1 MVCKSCGEKP
11 ENTAKDFTKAVVE
24 INNPDKLVL
33 FRKVVVPVSM
43 GTEEDFPASVGKYYN
58 VLLQYEANG
67 DMYLYSSDGIPTKLS
82 SDVSELQH
90 ELDQLGIKVDGEI
103 LARIAADSAL
113 EDSITAL
120 DDSLSTVAKTGNYN
134 DLTNKPTIVNA
145 TITIKRNNA
154 NVGTFTAN
162 ATANKS
168 IDISVPT
175 KTSDIANDGSDGSS
189 TYVENDELSAVATS
203 GSYNDLLNKPTIGN
217 ATLTIKKNNANV
229 GTFTANATSNKSIN
243 ITVPTKTSE
252 LTNNGSDNTSVYVEA
267 DELATVATTGNYN
280 DLTNKPTIGNAT
292 LTIKRNSTQL
302 GTFKANATS
311 GTTVDISVPTKTSDL
326 ANDGADGTST
336 FVETDDLPVVDTAYS
351 ASSNNA
357 IANSTVTNSLNRDVM
372 TNLTLDTSPSTTTV
386 NLNNTKTNLAS
397 PSSTTTT
404 AITLPVASSTQAGV
418 MNSSTFDAVTNN
430 TNNINALL
438 SGAVAVTGL
447 PASPTQAQI
456 TSAWESET
464 GLSSLINRASVYDV
478 TNNKVWTYYTN
489 DTTWHAASNTSQ
501 VTVNT
506 FTNSSEGV
514 IKGSTNTGQVFAEN
528 DGTGSVNGWD
538 TLTGTV
544 ANHTSKLATIEQG
557 AEVNVQSNW
566 TQTNTTADDY
576 IKNKPANLVQDASYV
591 HTDNNFTTTLKNK
604 LNGIESGAEVNVQA
618 DWSQSNTSA
627 DDYIKNKPTIPTVNN
642 ATLTIQKNGTNVQTF
657 TANSSTNKT
666 ANITVPTAV
675 SELTNDANYATTTQ
689 LNDGLATKQN
699 TLTAGSNITI
709 TGNTISATDTT
720 YTAGNAIDITNNV
733 ISADVYP
740 ADFFTST
747 TETVTAEGTD
757 ITLANTSIAPFVSI
771 TPKGD
776 TFQQTYTGKN
786 ILNNEVQSQ
795 TISGVTVTRNT
806 DGTLSFSGTST
817 AVVWLAV
824 AEHLTIDDQC
834 YLSGCPDGGSVTTYS
849 LQTSTYGGTLKADYG
864 SGVILPAGSFKLW
877 LVIRSGVNASGLV
890 FKPQIEL
897 GSTATEYEPYVGGI
911 ASPNPDYPQN
921 VKVVTGEQTVKVTG
935 KNMLDETTMEQ
946 GGFNFRTGADYS
958 LNSQIR
964 SKTIKCL
971 PSTTYVISDKESLGE
986 FAVVY
991 GSQTGAVIEGS
1002 NKSTT
1007 AKFWSFTTPANAY
1020 SMRIRIG
1027 SNDYPKNTSGSY
1039 DIQLELGS
1047 TATTYEPY
1055 QSQNYELNLGKN
1067 LLKIESSQQGGVAV
1081 TLNADGSITCVGTTG
1096 NNPYYNFMPYQQAL
1110 PQMLPAGTYT
1120 FSRSG
1125 NSSQTRI
1132 RLWDSSKTNYAEFYI
1147 SPSATYATVTTTF
1160 DCYYVNGY
1168 VSGLSA
1174 NTQINET
1181 LKLQLEAGSTPT
1193 TFARYKTP
1201 LELCKI
1207 GDYQD
1212 YIYKSGDNW
1221 YVHKDIG
1228 YMSINVSNLS
1238 SFNNHSGSHVTVN
1251 YDSPMLKRL
1260 SSATEISVKSA
1271 NYVGASNQQ
1280 TWGGSVLNS
1289 VSQGH
1294 NGNYLQFAL
1303 PNSAGTSY
1311 AEVYSY
1317 FQNHPTSVYFALAT
1331 PTDTQITDSTLIAQ
1345 LEALAN
1351 ANSYVG
1357 VTHMT
1362 VTSDGYNL
1370 PFILTAEAF
1379 ANTLVGMTEV
1389 IDSKQRKLTAGENIA
1404 IDANNVISA
1413 TDTTYTA
1420 GNAIDIDGNNVISAD
1435 VYPADFFTNTTETTS
1450 DTGTDIALT
1459 NAAFAPLASVTP
1471 KGDTSQQTYTGKNL
1485 LKLEA
1490 PTTSQAAGLTITPN
1504 ATTGTITFSGTNTG
1518 TYPWLNG
1525 LVNTTLPAGTYTF
1538 SINTALPYNLSVR
1551 FYNENS
1557 QFPTSATITAGQTK
1571 ATATTTYAIA
1581 KLGVV
1586 YSVST
1591 TGVTIP
1597 STTIYPQLEAG
1608 STATAFE
1615 PYVGGTASPNPD
1627 YPQDVKAVTGEQTV
1641 VVTGKNLANYVPK
1654 TSPDHGLSSTYDST
1668 TGEIHITGTAS
1679 TGWSDISQTVQEMMP
1694 AGTYTFSVI
1703 NVSGNFDK
1711 YVALQTVGGSS
1722 YNCNV
1727 GSTRTF
1733 TKTADSSQIRFW
1745 LSTASGKV
1753 YDATI
1758 KLQLELGS
1766 TATDYEP
1773 YQSQEYKLNLGG
1785 NLFDQDSTHLAGYLD
1800 ESGEPTSSD
1809 YSVYYADYI
1818 PVSGNSIYTLSY
1830 TVVTYGTSV
1839 RYVAFYDT
1847 NKSFISR
1854 TSFEATSNATITTP
1868 SNAKFIR
1875 ISFRNQS
1882 GVSASAFVGTYL
1894 RNIQLEAGTKA
1905 TPYTPYTPYAKI
1917 ELCKIGDY
1925 QDYFYKDGGNWYL
1938 HKEVKKITLDG
1949 SENWSSRTN
1958 SAGTLQMDVVATTS
1972 TPISLTAASQYC
1984 NYARYRASAWNFG
1997 EAGEFAILDNT
2008 RHLLVGV
2015 PSTTTIEAWKAKI
2028 GANNLIAYFVL
2039 ATPTNTQ
2046 ITNTALIEQLGALGN
2061 ANSYRDI
2068 THATTASDG
2077 YNLPVILTAEAFTN
2091 SLAGISK
2098 AIDGKQN
2105 KLTAGENIT
2114 IDANNVISAT
2124 ATGNSTITMTDT
2136 DPGEGQPL
2144 AADNYIAVYG
2154 GSGRG
2159 GFSRY
2164 TANQSI
2170 PGSTATT
2177 LLPNTTQT
2185 PDDGISYA
2193 NGVAVIQKAG
2203 WWILTATV
2211 GGTQTAAG
2219 YLTVEI
2225 AVNNVVV
2232 SSASGATTANFTH
2245 CRNVIW
2251 AGKLSVVDTVKVQVS
2266 TQFAM
2271 NINKRER
2278 GAFCGVLVS
2287 ED

>member
-120 DDSLSTVAKTGNYN
+120 DDSLSTVAKTGDYN
-134 DLTNKPTIVNA
+134 DLTNKPTIGNA
-145 TITIKRNNA
+145 TLTIKRNNA

-189 TYVENDELSAVATS
+189 TYVESDELSAVATS

-243 ITVPTKTSE
+243 IAVPTKTSE

-326 ANDGADGTST
+326 TNDGADGTST

-456 TSAWESET
+456 TSAWQSET

-514 IKGSTNTGQVFAEN
+514 IKGSTNAGQVFAEN

-576 IKNKPANLVQDASYV
+576 IKNKPANLVQDANYV

-689 LNDGLATKQN
+689 LSDGLATKQN

-709 TGNTISATDTT
+709 ANNTISATDTT

-733 ISADVYP
+733 ISADVHP

-757 ITLANTSIAPFVSI
+757 LTMQGTALAPFVDV

-786 ILNNEVQSQ
+786 LAKATNVNLTDSSYTL
-795 TISGVTVTRNT
+795 TISNSHIYINSKSADNSFDLCGGLRNGKWLPT
-806 DGTLSFSGTST
+806 YENANDYHLTSADGGTYTLSAPNFRQSGISANWTISVFTNQRAINNTFKTGTDFSSATITLRTDEYIKS
-817 AVVWLAV
+817 VYVW
-824 AEHLTIDDQC
+824 T
-834 YLSGCPDGGSVTTYS
+834 GGGSENGTVQFD
-849 LQTSTYGGTLKADYG
+849 LQLEA
-864 SGVILPAGSFKLW
+864 
-877 LVIRSGVNASGLV
+877 
-890 FKPQIEL
+890 
-897 GSTATEYEPYVGGI
+897 GSTATAFEPYVGGT
-911 ASPNPDYPQN
+911 ASPNPDYPQD

-935 KNMLDETTMEQ
+935 KNLFDINNRN
-946 GGFNFRTGADYS
+946 GIPGYFDG
-958 LNSQIR
+958 SQAV
-964 SKTIKCL
+964 STIMIGTAGRNRIIYIPCE
-971 PSTTYVISDKESLGE
+971 PSTTYSFSFADLTDMNSPQVGTTTETPDSGVTVNRLGNISSSTLKLEGSTTPSDAKYI
-986 FAVVY
+986 VVRFQTKNSSVDLSTALENCLSKFQIEQ
-991 GSQTGAVIEGS
+991 SQTA
-1002 NKSTT
+1002 T
-1007 AKFWSFTTPANAY
+1007 
-1020 SMRIRIG
+1020 
-1027 SNDYPKNTSGSY
+1027 DY
-1039 DIQLELGS
+1039 E
-1047 TATTYEPY
+1047 AY
-1055 QSQNYELNLGKN
+1055 QSQEYELNLFENLYDKDSAFRIDDDIRLDISVQPNTTYIFKTGK
-1067 LLKIESSQQGGVAV
+1067 AW
-1081 TLNADGSITCVGTTG
+1081 TG
-1096 NNPYYNFMPYQQAL
+1096 AFLYDSND
-1110 PQMLPAGTYT
+1110 T
-1120 FSRSG
+1120 
-1125 NSSQTRI
+1125 QTRTVGHDASGTHSVEFTTAANEVKA
-1132 RLWDSSKTNYAEFYI
+1132 RLTFYGG
-1147 SPSATYATVTTTF
+1147 PSFDIETYDF
-1160 DCYYVNGY
+1160 SHIFFYVKN
-1168 VSGLSA
+1168 S
-1174 NTQINET
+1174 I
-1181 LKLQLEAGSTPT
+1181 
-1193 TFARYKTP
+1193 
-1201 LELCKI
+1201 ELCKI
-1207 GDYQD
+1207 GNYQD
-1212 YIYKSGDNW
+1212 YIYKSGGNW
-1221 YVHKDIG
+1221 YKHEEVEKITLDG
-1228 YMSINVSNLS
+1228 
-1238 SFNNHSGSHVTVN
+1238 TEN
-1251 YDSPMLKRL
+1251 YDSIL
-1260 SSATEISVKSA
+1260 A
-1271 NYVGASNQQ
+1271 NPTSTDYYYVASNYF
-1280 TWGGSVLNS
+1280 NS
-1289 VSQGH
+1289 YPGH
-1294 NGNYLQFAL
+1294 NG
-1303 PNSAGTSY
+1303 
-1311 AEVYSY
+1311 YSTLMSDR
-1317 FQNHPTSVYFALAT
+1317 FQNYGNWFIYSTSVTKEVFCFTTSGDLRLRFMIKKSRLSEMSTSAVKTWFSNNPTNIYYVRSSA
-1331 PTDTQITDSTLIAQ
+1331 TDTQITDADLIAQ

-1357 VTHMT
+1357 VTHMA

-1389 IDSKQRKLTAGENIA
+1389 IDGKQRRLTAGENIA

-1420 GNAIDIDGNNVISAD
+1420 GNAIDIDENNVISAD
-1435 VYPADFFTNTTETTS
+1435 VYPADFFTNATETITAEG
-1450 DTGTDIALT
+1450 TGITMQGTVL
-1459 NAAFAPLASVTP
+1459 APFESITP

-1485 LKLEA
+1485 L
-1490 PTTSQAAGLTITPN
+1490 QN
-1504 ATTGTITFSGTNTG
+1504 
-1518 TYPWLNG
+1518 
-1525 LVNTTLPAGTYTF
+1525 
-1538 SINTALPYNLSVR
+1538 
-1551 FYNENS
+1551 
-1557 QFPTSATITAGQTK
+1557 
-1571 ATATTTYAIA
+1571 TATTTSTNGITFTVNTDGSVTANGTATAAAWLQIHTNLTTDGDCSMSGCPA
-1581 KLGVV
+1581 GGGSAT
-1586 YSVST
+1586 YSIQTSSSPTVSADYGSGT
-1591 TGVTIP
+1591 TFNKTQAYNVFIVIRSGVTANNL
-1597 STTIYPQLEAG
+1597 TFYPQIEAG
-1608 STATAFE
+1608 SSATSFE

-1627 YPQDVKAVTGEQTV
+1627 YPQDVKVVTGEQTV
-1641 VVTGKNLANYVPK
+1641 TVTGKNLANYVPK
-1654 TSPDHGLSSTYDST
+1654 TSAAQGLSSTYDST
-1668 TGEIHITGTAS
+1668 TGEIHITGTATS
-1679 TGWSDISQTVQEMMP
+1679 AGWSDISQTVQEVLP

-1703 NVSGNFDK
+1703 NVSGNFDR
-1711 YVALQTVGGSS
+1711 YVNFQIVGGNSH
-1722 YNCNV
+1722 YCGVN
-1727 GSTRTF
+1727 STKTF
-1733 TKTADSSQIRFW
+1733 TTTADSSKIRFW
-1745 LSTASGKV
+1745 LSTTSGKV

-1758 KLQLELGS
+1758 KIQLELGS
-1766 TATDYEP
+1766 TATAYEP
-1773 YQSQEYKLNLGG
+1773 YQGQEYQINLGK
-1785 NLFDQDSTHLAGYLD
+1785 NLLDIATLVDGYVTSNGTFETVHTQAEMRSGFIKVIPNTTYTFSIIETTSTYPSWFGV
-1800 ESGEPTSSD
+1800 GEYSS
-1809 YSVYYADYI
+1809 SE
-1818 PVSGNSIYTLSY
+1818 VSSFI
-1830 TVVTYGTSV
+1830 
-1839 RYVAFYDT
+1839 RRDT
-1847 NKSFISR
+1847 NTTATD
-1854 TSFEATSNATITTP
+1854 TSITFTTSATTQYIV
-1868 SNAKFIR
+1868 
-1875 ISFRNQS
+1875 
-1882 GVSASAFVGTYL
+1882 VSA
-1894 RNIQLEAGTKA
+1894 RNMAGATKVQVELGPSSTSYA
-1905 TPYTPYTPYAKI
+1905 PYFTPI

-1949 SENWSSRTN
+1949 TENWSSRTN
-1958 SAGTLQMDVVATTS
+1958 NSGTLQMDVVATTD
-1972 TPISLTAASQYC
+1972 TPVGLNTASQYC

-1997 EAGEFAILDNT
+1997 EVGEFAILDNT
-2008 RHLLVGV
+2008 RHLLIGV

-2046 ITNTALIEQLGALGN
+2046 ITNTALIEQLGALSN
-2061 ANSYRDI
+2061 ANSYRDVTYI
-2068 THATTASDG
+2068 KTASDG
-2077 YNLPVILTAEAFTN
+2077 YNLPAIITVEMFTN

-2098 AIDGKQN
+2098 AIDGKQG

-2251 AGKLSVVDTVKVQVS
+2251 AGKLSVGDTVKVQVS

-2278 GAFCGVLVS
+2278 GVFCGVLVS